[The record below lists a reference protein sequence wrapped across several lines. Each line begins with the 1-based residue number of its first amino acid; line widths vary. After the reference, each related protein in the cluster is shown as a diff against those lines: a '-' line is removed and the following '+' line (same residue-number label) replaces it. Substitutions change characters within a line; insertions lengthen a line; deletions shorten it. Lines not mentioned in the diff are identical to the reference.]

1 MVGES
6 VKKRSREERQK
17 EITFENRIRLAQGGK
32 KNHKEMRLGVIEK
45 RERVCVRESVYV

>member
-6 VKKRSREERQK
+6 VKKQSRAERQK

-32 KNHKEMRLGVIEK
+32 KSQRDAMGGDREE
-45 RERVCVRESVYV
+45 RERAR